1 MTSLAASYTSQ
12 FLQTGANFATKILLA
27 RLVMPAGWGIY
38 AEAMMVVLVAD
49 TVTDMGLSQHVI
61 REKQRPYGNV
71 LLIRLILAMACTAV
85 LIAAAPLLALVFKTA
100 DIIGPARGLAPLIIL
115 RALLSVPR
123 VYLDRELLVQKALL
137 PQFAA
142 VVTMA
147 AVSLPLGYAGYGVWA
162 LVIGTLA
169 AELVQL
175 GLMWAAVWRS
185 IPLEITMAYT
195 WRLLRGSRYLFLIA
209 VVGFVIQQGHIA
221 VTGTLLLPT
230 QVGIYAMA
238 FTLVTL
244 LAQVVENAIYRVIYP
259 MFCEFASDIGRIGRI
274 YKCATVVTLSIE
286 APIAFLLLFNSHY
299 LIQLLLSDKWLPMAP
314 VLAALAPAQL
324 LTKHCTFGLEVL
336 RATKQDRW
344 LMLVST
350 TAAGTVAIAG
360 YLLTRSYGLMGMVG
374 SNYIVLGAIVMFVV
388 LLKIIPQE
396 VMDVMRKAVI
406 IYLVS
411 FGIAAAP
418 ALLFSGSPARHFVAL
433 GGMLVSWAILGRLF
447 WRPVIQPMLKEL

>member
-49 TVTDMGLSQHVI
+49 TITDMGLSQHVI

-71 LLIRLILAMACTAV
+71 LLIRLILAIVCTAL
-85 LIAAAPLLALVFKTA
+85 LIAGAPLLALVFKTV
-100 DIIGPARGLAPLIIL
+100 DIIGPARGLAPLIIF
-115 RALLSVPR
+115 RSLLSVPR
-123 VYLDRELLVQKALL
+123 VYLDRELMIQKALI
-137 PQFAA
+137 PQFSA
-142 VVTMA
+142 VLTMA
-147 AVSLPLGYAGYGVWA
+147 AVSLPLGYAGFGVWA

-169 AELVQL
+169 AEFVQV
-175 GLMWAAVWRS
+175 GLIWAAVRRS
-185 IPLEITMAYT
+185 IPLEMTMAQT
-195 WRLLRGSRYLFLIA
+195 WRLLRGARYLFLIA
-209 VVGFVIQQGHIA
+209 VVGFVIQQGHVA
-221 VTGTLLLPT
+221 VTGTLLLPQ

-259 MFCEFASDIGRIGRI
+259 MFCEFSSDIGRIGRI
-274 YKCATVVTLSIE
+274 YKCATVVTLSME
-286 APIAFLLLFNSHY
+286 APMAFLLLFNSHY

-314 VLAALAPAQL
+314 VLAALAPAQI

-344 LMLVST
+344 LMLVSVT
-350 TAAGTVAIAG
+350 TAGTVAIGG

-374 SNYIVLGAIVMFVV
+374 ANYIVLGAIVMFIV
-388 LLKIIPQE
+388 LLKIIPVE
-396 VMDVMRKAVI
+396 LMDVMRKAVI
-406 IYLVS
+406 VYLVS

-418 ALLFSGSPARHFVAL
+418 ALFFYGSMTRHLLAF

-447 WRPVIQPMLKEL
+447 WQPVIKPMLKEL